1 MTLSMVSL
9 GVVLE
14 IALAWILLA
23 ILGGLFLGMVARS
36 ARANRGRRSQRR

>member
-9 GVVLE
+9 GVVFQ
-14 IALAWILLA
+14 IAAGWIVLA

-36 ARANRGRRSQRR
+36 ARANRRPRSPRR